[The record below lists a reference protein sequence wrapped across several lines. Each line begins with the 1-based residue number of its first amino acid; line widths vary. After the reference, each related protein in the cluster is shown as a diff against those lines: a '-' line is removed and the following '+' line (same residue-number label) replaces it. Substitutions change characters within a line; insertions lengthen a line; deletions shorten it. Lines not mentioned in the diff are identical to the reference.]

1 MIKDTISPDT
11 RESTV
16 AAQTTL
22 SELEYLKAFDAAR
35 LARAQ
40 AFARIFGSAARA
52 IARLFRAVV
61 LAPLARRNAREATFN
76 ELMSLDAH
84 MLKDIGITRADI
96 PYVASNAI
104 FGKSAPVNEN
114 AEREAA

>member
-1 MIKDTISPDT
+1 MIKDTISPDA
-11 RESTV
+11 RESTFS
-16 AAQTTL
+16 AQTTF
-22 SELEYLKAFDAAR
+22 SELEYAAAFAAAR
-35 LARAQ
+35 QARAE
-40 AFARIFGSAARA
+40 AFARIFGNAARA
-52 IARLFRAVV
+52 LTRLFRAVV

-96 PYVASNAI
+96 PYVAANAI

-114 AEREAA
+114 TEREAA